1 MSAFVDLTISSVP
14 DDFHQVENSGRVLEL
29 GQVDVVEGRT
39 PSHRVG
45 HLQSRV
51 KDESNDTLGVV
62 RPGMVTNSILLHIF
76 FLLHC

>member
-1 MSAFVDLTISSVP
+1 MRLTCFCMSAFVDLTISSVP

-45 HLQSRV
+45 HIQSRV
-51 KDESNDTLGVV
+51 KEESNDTLGVV
-62 RPGMVTNSILLHIF
+62 RPGLVTI
-76 FLLHC
+76 